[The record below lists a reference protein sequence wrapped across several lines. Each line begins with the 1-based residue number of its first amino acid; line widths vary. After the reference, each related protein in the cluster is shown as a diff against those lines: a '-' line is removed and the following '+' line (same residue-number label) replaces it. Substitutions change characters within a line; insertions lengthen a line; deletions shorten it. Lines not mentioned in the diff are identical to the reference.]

1 MRGDD
6 NEAKVDH
13 KEGADDDQHHKVD
26 PVPEGVSI
34 LKFLVLKIS
43 EVLLLNI
50 VSAIWP
56 CQTSNLYKVHDI
68 SPPLERDDEEDGDP
82 GEANIV
88 EGDRPIERVGRACC
102 ALGVVLVPVHAAV
115 LILCLLRVEGAFLK
129 IKFLPPQSKNFP
141 QHQGQPFRIIL
152 EESFWCSLF
161 TVHLDILSLFLFLM
175 I

>member
-1 MRGDD
+1 MCGDD

-43 EVLLLNI
+43 EVLLLNTL
-50 VSAIWP
+50 SAIGP

-88 EGDRPIERVGRACC
+88 EGDRAIERVGRARC
-102 ALGVVLVPVHAAV
+102 ALGVVLVPVDAAV
-115 LILCLLRVEGAFLK
+115 LAVPENRFCTNVQAYSLYLACSTVRKHSLPSCL
-129 IKFLPPQSKNFP
+129 
-141 QHQGQPFRIIL
+141 
-152 EESFWCSLF
+152 
-161 TVHLDILSLFLFLM
+161 
-175 I
+175 

>member
-1 MRGDD
+1 MCGDD

-43 EVLLLNI
+43 EVLLLNTL
-50 VSAIWP
+50 SAIRP

-88 EGDRPIERVGRACC
+88 EGDRPIERVGRARC

-129 IKFLPPQSKNFP
+129 IMFMPPPSKNFP
-141 QHQGQPFRIIL
+141 QHQGQPFR
-152 EESFWCSLF
+152 
-161 TVHLDILSLFLFLM
+161 M
-175 I
+175 IF

>member
-1 MRGDD
+1 MCGDD

-43 EVLLLNI
+43 EVLLLNTL
-50 VSAIWP
+50 SAIGP

-88 EGDRPIERVGRACC
+88 EGDRAIERVGRACC

-129 IKFLPPQSKNFP
+129 IMFMPPPSKNYP
-141 QHQGQPFRIIL
+141 QHQGQPFR
-152 EESFWCSLF
+152 
-161 TVHLDILSLFLFLM
+161 M
-175 I
+175 IF